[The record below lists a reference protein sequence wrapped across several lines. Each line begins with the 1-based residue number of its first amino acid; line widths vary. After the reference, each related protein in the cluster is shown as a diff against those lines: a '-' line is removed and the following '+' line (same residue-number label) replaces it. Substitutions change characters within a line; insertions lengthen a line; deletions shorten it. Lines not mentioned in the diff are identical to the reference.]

1 MLRGGNS
8 SLALYT
14 NYKMFF
20 IRQKDEQMCIC
31 EDRVGMGT
39 IVGEQFKLHT
49 TTNTRQFGHKLDIH
63 LFILFKET
71 CNFDLPFGCDK
82 NANHI
87 VNVV

>member
-20 IRQKDEQMCIC
+20 IRQKDEQMCNC
-31 EDRVGMGT
+31 KDRVGMGT

-49 TTNTRQFGHKLDIH
+49 TTNTRQFGHKLDSYCLKKLATLIYP
-63 LFILFKET
+63 L
-71 CNFDLPFGCDK
+71 
-82 NANHI
+82 
-87 VNVV
+87 VVIKMLTI